1 MVDLDHFKHY
11 NDDFGHLAGD
21 RALQATGE
29 ILTAVLRPQD
39 IAARF
44 GGEEFA
50 VLLPATGT
58 AGGVA
63 VGNQIRELVGKSRI
77 RKGDD
82 QVIGSITVSVG
93 VATVRAGEPAAGL
106 VERADAAL
114 YRSKQEGRN
123 RVTAAD

>member
-1 MVDLDHFKHY
+1 MASIALPPEIEFIAFDEKVRIEPSPHTQ
-11 NDDFGHLAGD
+11 FG
-21 RALQATGE
+21 
-29 ILTAVLRPQD
+29 
-39 IAARF
+39 
-44 GGEEFA
+44 
-50 VLLPATGT
+50 
-58 AGGVA
+58 
-63 VGNQIRELVGKSRI
+63 ELVGKSRI

-114 YRSKQEGRN
+114 DRSKQEGRN